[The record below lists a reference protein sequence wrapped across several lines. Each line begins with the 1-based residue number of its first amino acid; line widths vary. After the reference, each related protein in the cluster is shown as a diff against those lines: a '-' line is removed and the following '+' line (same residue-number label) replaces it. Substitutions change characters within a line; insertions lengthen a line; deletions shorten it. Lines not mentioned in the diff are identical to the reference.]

1 MVVLPLR
8 EDELV
13 VNQNCQTQQIE
24 LMVKPT
30 LRVNQSAAQGVSK
43 ITLRTLFDSEET
55 PLLRYAFSLTG
66 RRAVAEEIVQ
76 EVFLQLHTHWDNV
89 DSPRAWLFRSV
100 RNRAYNH
107 IRDNRRE
114 ILHSDDHN
122 VQSPTDEDETP
133 EAGLL
138 RMEAIGTL
146 RQMVEGLG
154 ETDRQLVKLKYFEDL
169 KYRDISAQTG
179 LSISNVG
186 YRLHH
191 ILKELADKLRPL
203 GIDGMS

>member
-1 MVVLPLR
+1 VIH
-8 EDELV
+8 
-13 VNQNCQTQQIE
+13 NCRAQRTE
-24 LMVKPT
+24 FALKPT
-30 LRVNQSAAQGVSK
+30 PRINQSGAQGVREP
-43 ITLRTLFDSEET
+43 TLRTLFDTEET
-55 PLLRYAFSLTG
+55 PLLRYAFSLIG

-76 EVFLQLHTHWDNV
+76 DVFLQLHAHWDDV

-114 ILHSDDHN
+114 ILNVDDRK
-122 VQSPTDEDETP
+122 VQPPSAEDDTP
-133 EAGLL
+133 EAALL
-138 RMEAIGTL
+138 RMEATGAL
-146 RQMVEGLG
+146 RQMVEELD

-169 KYRDISAQTG
+169 KYRDISAETG

-191 ILKELADKLRPL
+191 ILKKLAGKLRPL
-203 GIDGMS
+203 GIDELS